1 MSIFIFICFFGLFFL
16 FFFFFFFFFFLRF
29 LIQVDFALFIQNIP
43 GIRNKCQLINLK
55 VSLAVFSCL
64 VCLFIHAAITLRIT
78 VFTLYL
84 CAESLK
90 NPVLISSEGFSFLI
104 PIINPCP
111 FWKRWRGRGRVL
123 ILL

>member
-1 MSIFIFICFFGLFFL
+1 MFVSLFCFSFTAFNSRLFCSF
-16 FFFFFFFFFFLRF
+16 
-29 LIQVDFALFIQNIP
+29 VENIP

-64 VCLFIHAAITLRIT
+64 VCLFMHAAITLKIT

-90 NPVLISSEGFSFLI
+90 KPHTHFFRRFFFFNTDNHSSPILEKVEGAGEGAYFTVNEVLVARKLEGD
-104 PIINPCP
+104 
-111 FWKRWRGRGRVL
+111 
-123 ILL
+123 